1 MHHLLSLEGY
11 TRAQLTKLLDA
22 AESWLRAP
30 DEPVARSDELAGRT
44 VTNLFFEPST
54 RTRVS
59 FELAAKRLGAD
70 IVNLDLVTSSR
81 QKGESVLDTV
91 YTLQAMQTDIFVVR
105 DSEERTQ
112 RDIAEHVAPQV
123 GVINAGEA
131 HLAHPTQGLLDVL
144 TIRQHK
150 PEIEDLT
157 VTIVGDIAHS
167 RVARSTARALRIL
180 GNRSLRL
187 VGPEQFLPEADEF
200 PEAELT
206 TDLDAALDGADV
218 VMALRL
224 QKERMDTGKLSH
236 TINYAGKYCIT
247 NQRLKHARPDAIV
260 MHPGPLN
267 RDVEISSDIADGRQS
282 VIFEQVR
289 NGVAVRMAVLV
300 AMNKTLTNA

>member
-11 TRAQLTKLLDA
+11 TRTQLTELLDA

>member
-11 TRAQLTKLLDA
+11 TRTQLTELLDA

-218 VMALRL
+218 VIALRL

-300 AMNKTLTNA
+300 AINKTLTNA

>member
-187 VGPEQFLPEADEF
+187 VGPGLALPH
-200 PEAELT
+200 
-206 TDLDAALDGADV
+206 
-218 VMALRL
+218 R
-224 QKERMDTGKLSH
+224 
-236 TINYAGKYCIT
+236 
-247 NQRLKHARPDAIV
+247 
-260 MHPGPLN
+260 
-267 RDVEISSDIADGRQS
+267 
-282 VIFEQVR
+282 
-289 NGVAVRMAVLV
+289 
-300 AMNKTLTNA
+300 